1 MAAMS
6 QATEA
11 DKESTAARDPG
22 DWLDVAAARRGFDRA
37 ALRSKA
43 AAEGADV
50 LAREIARRMAERL
63 SFMRVSPQR
72 ILDLGC
78 GVGADR
84 SMLESS
90 YRAAMI
96 VGLDSAL
103 VPLTKGRGQGSYIDR
118 LKGLFAKPRADRV
131 CADQGALPFSSGAF
145 DMVWSNLSLAWSSEP
160 VKAIAELAR
169 ALRPGG
175 LLMFSSYGPD
185 TLREL
190 RDAFAAVDSAPH
202 VHPFVDMHDL
212 GDMLAGNGFAA
223 PVMDMEVVTLTYD
236 SLDGLV
242 ADLRNTGQTNASRAR
257 RRSLLGRRARERLF
271 SGYESK
277 RRDGRLPATFEIIYG
292 HAWRAEPRAIADG
305 RGIIKFDRRT
315 RTGSGGA

>member
-11 DKESTAARDPG
+11 DDESTAARDPG

-37 ALRSKA
+37 AAQSARSA
-43 AAEGADV
+43 GGADV

-63 SFMRVSPQR
+63 AFMRVNPQR

-78 GVGADR
+78 GIGADR
-84 SMLESS
+84 GMLESS
-90 YRAAMI
+90 YRGAMV

-103 VPLTKGRGQGSYIDR
+103 ALLSRGPGRGSYVDR
-118 LKGLFAKPRADRV
+118 LKGLFARSPSGRV
-131 CADQGALPFSSGAF
+131 CADQGALPFSAGAF

-160 VKAIAELAR
+160 VKAIAEIAR

-202 VHPFVDMHDL
+202 VHPFIDMHDL

-223 PVMDMEVVTLTYD
+223 PVMDMEVVTLTYA
-236 SLDGLV
+236 SLDGLL
-242 ADLRNTGQTNASRAR
+242 ADLRDTGQTNASSAR
-257 RRSLLGRRARERLF
+257 RRGLLGRRARERLF
-271 SGYESK
+271 SSYESN

-292 HAWRAEPRAIADG
+292 HAWKAEPRVSADG
-305 RGIIKFDRRT
+305 RGIIKFDRRA
-315 RTGSGGA
+315 RTAPGGV